1 MNPSPLGSPSR
12 ETHGV
17 IREFVDVPLPRWY
30 KQTPLVLGADR
41 VLAETIVG
49 IDLCMDGDED
59 ELALPLPRH
68 QPLGRVSSANPAGD
82 HVLATI
88 AVNME
93 AMGARELTAAI
104 DEGRMTFGVWGRAV
118 CEGQRILLLRPTSVR
133 IIPRRLRE
141 GPDGRGGL
149 GGAL

>member
-1 MNPSPLGSPSR
+1 M
-12 ETHGV
+12 
-17 IREFVDVPLPRWY
+17 IREFTGVALPRWY
-30 KQTPLVLGADR
+30 RDTPLVLGADR

-49 IDLCMDGDED
+49 IELCMDGDED
-59 ELALPLPRH
+59 ELTLPLPRH
-68 QPLGRVSSANPAGD
+68 QPLGRCSAADPAGD

-88 AVNME
+88 AINME

-118 CEGQRILLLRPTSVR
+118 TEGQRIVLLRPTSVR

-141 GPDGRGGL
+141 GPDGYGGL
-149 GGAL
+149 GGAV

>member
-1 MNPSPLGSPSR
+1 MP
-12 ETHGV
+12 V
-17 IREFVDVPLPRWY
+17 VREFTEVPLPRWH
-30 KQTPLVLGADR
+30 KQTPLCDGADR

-49 IDLCMDGDED
+49 IDLCLDGDED
-59 ELALPLPRH
+59 ELTLPRPRH
-68 QPLGRVSSANPAGD
+68 QPLGRVSAARAAGD

-93 AMGARELTAAI
+93 AMGARELVAAL
-104 DEGRMTFGVWGRAV
+104 DAGRMTFGLWGYV
-118 CEGQRILLLRPTSVR
+118 VTKGQRILLVRPTSVR

-149 GGAL
+149 AGPV